1 MVEILAIAEDE
12 RTQDNIVYKIVKILY
27 VKDGKTKYDYLEKMN
42 IDCGECVL
50 TSSGYDYCYG
60 DLNMDNVSIE
70 TEETE
75 SGTSKVYYI
84 AGINEKCMFPKPLKL
99 KYIHDVVSYLQ
110 VKYAG
115 CIGDL
120 DLLL

>member
-1 MVEILAIAEDE
+1 M
-12 RTQDNIVYKIVKILY
+12 K
-27 VKDGKTKYDYLEKMN
+27 KYNVLGIGNAVVDVISQSSDMFLEKMN

-60 DLNMDNVSIE
+60 DLNMDNVTIE